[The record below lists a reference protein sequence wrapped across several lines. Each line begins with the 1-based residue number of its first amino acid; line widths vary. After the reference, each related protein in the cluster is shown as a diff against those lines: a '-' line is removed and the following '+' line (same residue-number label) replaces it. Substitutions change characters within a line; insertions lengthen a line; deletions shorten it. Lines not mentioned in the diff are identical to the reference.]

1 MLKTFFEIS
10 DEDNSKYFKDKKI
23 WSCGEKYRKEQGKY
37 PVVFVTFKDIKY
49 SSWDEAYEAIRN
61 AIADEYKR
69 HLYLLTSEKCNEFD
83 KKYFRSVMEG
93 TVTTVGLASAFC
105 TLSNMLH
112 IHHGQ

>member
-1 MLKTFFEIS
+1 MLEFILIIT
-10 DEDNSKYFKDKKI
+10 EDLYRCTHKY
-23 WSCGEKYRKEQGKY
+23 CQ
-37 PVVFVTFKDIKY
+37 
-49 SSWDEAYEAIRN
+49 WDEAYEAIRN

-83 KKYFRSVMEG
+83 RKYFRSVMEG

-112 IHHGQ
+112 IHHGQPPESKLR

>member
-49 SSWDEAYEAIRN
+49 SS
-61 AIADEYKR
+61 
-69 HLYLLTSEKCNEFD
+69 
-83 KKYFRSVMEG
+83 
-93 TVTTVGLASAFC
+93 
-105 TLSNMLH
+105 
-112 IHHGQ
+112 